1 MNTKN
6 VEALK
11 VIEIPYG
18 DIGWGLDVNNKEAGI
33 QSNLQHWT
41 EPRELHDYHLCGIYH
56 TADVPVT
63 IDEIQYE
70 PKDGERVY
78 ETLSRSVSD
87 AVCTGLLEGKSVLL
101 TGGYCMY
108 GVPVAGGIQ
117 RAFGPETK
125 VGIIYLDAHG
135 DINTPES
142 TNSGMLGGMPL
153 ATVLGLCFEDWRRFV
168 GIEVPYRDTDVL
180 LSDARDVDQGE
191 LANLSRLGVKV
202 LDTKAFCDAD
212 QWKAAVEE
220 LAKRVDV
227 LYLHVDA
234 DILDGR
240 YVPDHFTIEMGG
252 PDINTVLRNIKTV
265 MDTGKVAVYNLNSI
279 YFNTGE
285 EKEGRE
291 VSTLSGLKLIAAGL
305 GNWKKCPSLG

>member
-1 MNTKN
+1 
-6 VEALK
+6 
-11 VIEIPYG
+11 
-18 DIGWGLDVNNKEAGI
+18 
-33 QSNLQHWT
+33 
-41 EPRELHDYHLCGIYH
+41 
-56 TADVPVT
+56 
-63 IDEIQYE
+63 
-70 PKDGERVY
+70 
-78 ETLSRSVSD
+78 
-87 AVCTGLLEGKSVLL
+87 
-101 TGGYCMY
+101 
-108 GVPVAGGIQ
+108 
-117 RAFGPETK
+117 
-125 VGIIYLDAHG
+125 
-135 DINTPES
+135 
-142 TNSGMLGGMPL
+142 MPL

-168 GIEVPYRDTDVL
+168 GIKVPYRDTDVL

-191 LANLSRLGVKV
+191 LANLNRLGVKV
-202 LDTKAFCDAD
+202 LDTQAFCDAD

-305 GNWKKCPSLG
+305 GNWKNVRVWADFPEISTACLCGSLHGTQSYTKTCLHFR